1 MGIGLKYSI
10 VVLPTARRALRKIP
24 KRELRR
30 ISEKIDL
37 LATDPRP
44 PDARAIQQQK
54 GISRLR
60 VGDYR
65 VLYRVRDDI
74 VEIIVVRIAHRKDA
88 YRNLRSLAQR
98 FD

>member
-1 MGIGLKYSI
+1 MGRNLKYLI
-10 VVLPTARRALRKIP
+10 VVLPSAERSLRRIP
-24 KRELRR
+24 RRDLRR

-37 LATDPRP
+37 LAIDPRP
-44 PDARAIQQQK
+44 PDARVIQRQK
-54 GISRLR
+54 GLLRLR

-88 YRNLRSLAQR
+88 YRNLRSLTQR